1 MTEPLELHSTL
12 RLSQAVIS
20 GAARH
25 ASAIY
30 CMDDLTHYVRR
41 QDHDASLNS
50 TWIGLD
56 WAVFNVPA
64 NTV

>member
-30 CMDDLTHYVRR
+30 CMDDLTQYVRR

-56 WAVFNVPA
+56 
-64 NTV
+64 